1 MARTHTKKQ
10 VMNDP
15 SFKKRKPLDYL
26 PVQRKIQLSVSG
38 SPSAQDG
45 QFDTGRILSQLN
57 HRLYRYGKRYT
68 QKIDVEP
75 AGLNPGSSIE
85 VWALMDT
92 WFVQKAFEE
101 GKVVFDRAYT
111 DERENLSKDARARW
125 FDFRC
130 QSGLTATDLYPVV
143 DADPSTAPAAVIVA
157 GEFNTS
163 IVEDAA
169 GVTKSFSWRAATTSN
184 TYSLIAEY
192 DLAGNTNVS
201 PSTTTG
207 AGPYDDLEADASAV
221 EMEALQA
228 RGNSPPYDATAYPS
242 IWVKIATL
250 SVGAPGNQKV
260 STGYFD
266 APCGLT
272 YVKVAGQTLDSLS
285 NSLSVTVQSGDYKGV
300 RAHNMERM

>member
-266 APCGLT
+266 AP
-272 YVKVAGQTLDSLS
+272 
-285 NSLSVTVQSGDYKGV
+285 SGS
-300 RAHNMERM
+300 